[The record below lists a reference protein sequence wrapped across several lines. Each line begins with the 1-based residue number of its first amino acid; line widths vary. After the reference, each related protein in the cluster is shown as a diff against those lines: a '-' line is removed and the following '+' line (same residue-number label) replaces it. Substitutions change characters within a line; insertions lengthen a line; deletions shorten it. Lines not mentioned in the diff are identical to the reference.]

1 MKTVRKDLSSEDKSR
16 QIFRQNHQ
24 NYRHRGIN
32 PWQKQCLPI
41 CRFSGCKKSSRLRD
55 TESWLDLMNLIT
67 CLIFWPSGE
76 RKFLLKS
83 FYRNHE
89 KVVGSGGL
97 LMSYLKDYS
106 LFSLLNSSK
115 PMVQC
120 TNERLEYLLSKVL
133 SNCSTEIHIAW
144 NTNFATSAFYR
155 VHAWCYL
162 VEANC
167 GLFKL
172 KNRSSRNKFFL
183 CANNMISISHLN
195 LTYMHHWF
203 IISVLK

>member
-67 CLIFWPSGE
+67 CLICWPSGE

-115 PMVQC
+115 PMIQC

-133 SNCSTEIHIAW
+133 LTV
-144 NTNFATSAFYR
+144 R
-155 VHAWCYL
+155 Q
-162 VEANC
+162 
-167 GLFKL
+167 
-172 KNRSSRNKFFL
+172 R
-183 CANNMISISHLN
+183 SISPGIRTLPPR
-195 LTYMHHWF
+195 LFTGYMRDVIYSRSKLWSIQIEEPIF
-203 IISVLK
+203 SQ

>member
-32 PWQKQCLPI
+32 PWQKQSLPI

-67 CLIFWPSGE
+67 CLICRPNGE

-115 PMVQC
+115 PMAQC
-120 TNERLEYLLSKVL
+120 TNERLEYLLSKVPSRRGEL
-133 SNCSTEIHIAW
+133 SDRDP
-144 NTNFATSAFYR
+144 YR
-155 VHAWCYL
+155 LEYELCYL
-162 VEANC
+162 GFLPGTCVM
-167 GLFKL
+167 LFS
-172 KNRSSRNKFFL
+172 RSKPR
-183 CANNMISISHLN
+183 SIQ
-195 LTYMHHWF
+195 
-203 IISVLK
+203 IE